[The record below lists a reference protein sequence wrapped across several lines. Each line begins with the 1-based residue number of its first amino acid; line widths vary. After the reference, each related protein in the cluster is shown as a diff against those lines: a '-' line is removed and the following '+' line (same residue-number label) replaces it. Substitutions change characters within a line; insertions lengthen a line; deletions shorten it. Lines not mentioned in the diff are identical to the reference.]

1 MGPKDKLILWLSSGG
16 AYAVIG
22 VLWLICGITFAF
34 KARQTGQKSGSSN
47 DGCYL
52 MVSCL
57 VFVMIGGAIGLVLFQ
72 PFFPWYIFTSL
83 AGAIIAPIVVRRK
96 FLSGKRKY

>member
-16 AYAVIG
+16 AYYVIG
-22 VLWLICGITFAF
+22 ILWLICGISFAI
-34 KARQTGQKSGSSN
+34 KARQTGRDEVNPN

-52 MVSCL
+52 MVSSL
-57 VFVMIGGAIGLVLFQ
+57 VFVLIGGAIGLVLFQ

-83 AGAIIAPIVVRRK
+83 AGAIIAPIIVRRK

>member
-22 VLWLICGITFAF
+22 VLWLICAITFAI
-34 KARQTGQKSGSSN
+34 KARQTGHESGNSN

-52 MVSCL
+52 MVSSL
-57 VFVMIGGAIGLVLFQ
+57 VFVIIGGAIGLLLFQ

-83 AGAIIAPIVVRRK
+83 AGAIRAPILVRRK
-96 FLSGKRKY
+96 FLNGIR

>member
-1 MGPKDKLILWLSSGG
+1 MGPKDKLILWLTSGG
-16 AYAVIG
+16 AYAV
-22 VLWLICGITFAF
+22 VACLWLICMVVFAV
-34 KARQTGQKSGSSN
+34 KAKKTGQENVGSN

-52 MVSCL
+52 MISSV
-57 VFVMIGGAIGLVLFQ
+57 VFVVIGGALGLLLFQ

-83 AGAIIAPIVVRRK
+83 AGAIIAPTLVRRK